1 MSESTLGTITV
12 DASTSGGIDWNTYIS
27 GIVTGTGDFKF
38 YGGTPDSF
46 FGGTQYVNGSQL
58 AFSFGSDPGRLVLDG
73 SDLAYDWIHYGTTY
87 PHAISGNL
95 DKIVLG
101 NWVDGVTTATE
112 GTGEEGRIDGLDT
125 DVVISG
131 FNISV
136 APGTGNVPENPLM
149 TIWNAV
155 SVGNAANFYAFLD
168 DYSQNFIGSADADTY
183 TGTTFDDTITGGGG
197 NDTLGGGQGD
207 DLIDGGAGDDSI
219 DGGDGTDTVV
229 YQGTFGGPSGTY
241 SHNGATGSTPLVIT
255 DSRTTS
261 GTGVDTLTNVEYL
274 KFDNLTYDHINHR
287 ANYVPTDVTLD
298 DTNVET
304 GSAAGSVV
312 GSLIVTDPDTVGV
325 GGPAPDTHT
334 LALVDDANGLFAID
348 GTNLT
353 VAGTLTAG
361 IHTVR
366 VSVTDSIGNVLEK
379 DLEISVTDPNAPPTG
394 ISLTGNTVDE
404 NSANGT
410 VVGEL
415 SAADADGDTLA
426 YTLTNNGG
434 GKFAL
439 VTEEGVTKLVV
450 NGALNYETA
459 SSYTVEVAVSDGEGG
474 ETSQSFAIAVN
485 NVDEAPTGLKIASPI
500 TPSVT
505 AIAVAEN
512 APAGTV
518 VGTLSATDPEGGTV
532 TYTLTDDA
540 GGLFV
545 IDGNQVKLAQ
555 AMGDFETATVK
566 TYQIGVTATDSAGN
580 SAPAT
585 FNIRHADAYD
595 SPEGTLTIDAT
606 GSPGGINFA
615 TFISEYFAGVASNGS
630 FTFYGGS
637 TTNTSFGPQNVT
649 GEQIAFNYG
658 SDTERLVLEGDGELA
673 YDYMVSG
680 SSFGHGISGKL
691 DSLTFG
697 QWADGVTQ
705 GTAGIGDAGLLT
717 GLQEQ
722 LKISGFDLES
732 VPGSGHVAALNL
744 VYALYNAAQNRNA
757 AAINS
762 ALSNYQQNFIGSEG
776 NDTYTGGSFSDTI
789 TGGDGV
795 DSLSGGGGDDRF
807 VVGAGETGTGES
819 YDGGDGT
826 DTLAMDM
833 ATGGASLDG
842 VTLTS
847 VERAE
852 LSNFSMDD
860 VVTAA
865 GVLNGLFDAGITTV
879 NWTDEGETFS
889 ATRSGGKVTV
899 MDGEGAKTAEVVSG
913 TPANAF
919 QSVVTEFEDGKISA
933 QTIAWNDGAVQ
944 TKTYGADGKVTGSVI
959 DRGDYTNAFT
969 FDPAT
974 GKTTSQTTTDV
985 NDVFSFQSSTLTFD
999 ANGKVASKVTL
1010 DDDGN
1015 TTTEIYAGG
1024 IIQSRVT
1031 VDGAGDPE
1039 SPWSSITNTFDAA
1052 GALATT
1058 YHQYDAGTGIMQGS
1072 NAANTLKGALG
1083 YHDALIGN
1091 GGADT
1096 FVFSVGGGVDRVLDF
1111 SQAQGDKLDLTAF
1124 GINDKT
1130 DFTAYVQTSNALI
1143 VDLGNGDVMQ
1153 LNNMTYAALNT
1164 ADFIA

>member
-112 GTGEEGRIDGLDT
+112 GTGEEGRIGGLDT

-149 TIWNAV
+149 TIWNAA

-197 NDTLGGGQGD
+197 NDTL
-207 DLIDGGAGDDSI
+207 
-219 DGGDGTDTVV
+219 DGGDGTDTAVFD
-229 YQGTFGGPSGTY
+229 GDFSFAPGGYYSFSG
-241 SHNGATGSTPLVIT
+241 GAPGTPLVVT
-255 DSRTTS
+255 DSRS
-261 GTGVDTLTNVEYL
+261 GGTGSDTLSNIEIL
-274 KFDNLTYDHINHR
+274 KFNNLTYNFATHQ
-287 ANYVPTDVTLD
+287 ANYTPTDIALD
-298 DTNVET
+298 DAEV
-304 GSAAGSVV
+304 GSNATAGTVV
-312 GSLIVTDPDTVGV
+312 GALSVTDPNSS
-325 GGPAPDTHT
+325 DTHT
-334 LALVDDANGLFAID
+334 LELVDDANGLFALD
-348 GTNLT
+348 GDDIT
-353 VAGTLTAG
+353 VAGALSEGDHT
-361 IHTVR
+361 ITVR
-366 VSVTDSIGNVLEK
+366 TTDSAGNVYEE
-379 DLEISVTDPNAPPTG
+379 DLTITVAHTNTPPEAPTLSNAA
-394 ISLTGNTVDE
+394 VDE

-415 SAADADGDTLA
+415 SSTDADGDTLT

-474 ETSQSFAIAVN
+474 EASQSFAIAVN
-485 NVDEAPTGLKIASPI
+485 NVDEAPAGLKIASPI

-512 APAGTV
+512 TPAGTV

-615 TFISEYFAGVASNGS
+615 TFISDYFAGVASNGS

-649 GEQIAFNYG
+649 GEQIAFRYG

-673 YDYMVSG
+673 YDYMASG

-697 QWADGVTQ
+697 QWVDGVTQ

-795 DSLSGGGGDDRF
+795 DSLSGGGGNDRF
-807 VVGAGETGTGES
+807 VVGAGETSAGES

-852 LSNFSMDD
+852 LTNFSMDD
-860 VVTAA
+860 VVAAA

-974 GKTTSQTTTDV
+974 GKATSQTTTDV

-1052 GALATT
+1052 GALTTT
-1058 YHQYDAGTGIMQGS
+1058 YHQYDAGTGLMQGS
-1072 NAANTLKGALG
+1072 NAANTLQGALS

-1124 GINDKT
+1124 GIDGKT
-1130 DFTAYVQTSNALI
+1130 DFTTYVQTSNALI